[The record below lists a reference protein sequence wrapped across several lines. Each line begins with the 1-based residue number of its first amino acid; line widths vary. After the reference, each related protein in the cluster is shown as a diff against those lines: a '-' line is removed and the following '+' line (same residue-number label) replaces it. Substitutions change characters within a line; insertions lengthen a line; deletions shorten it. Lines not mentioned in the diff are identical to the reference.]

1 MYHLLQV
8 GSDGSVLNTYAA
20 TASGVEVAYV
30 KDYIKRILSK
40 QGEDSEEEG
49 NKW

>member
-1 MYHLLQV
+1 MYYLLQI
-8 GSDGSVLNTYAA
+8 GYGTSILNAYAA
-20 TASGVEVAYV
+20 NASGAEVAYV
-30 KDYIKRILSK
+30 KDYVKRILSK